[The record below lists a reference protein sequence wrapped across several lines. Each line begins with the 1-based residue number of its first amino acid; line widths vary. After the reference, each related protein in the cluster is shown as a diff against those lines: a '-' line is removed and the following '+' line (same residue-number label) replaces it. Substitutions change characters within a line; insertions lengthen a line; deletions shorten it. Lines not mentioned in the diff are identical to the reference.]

1 LGRTLGNMDGELD
14 QGGPVEGRRL
24 HQLREGGDEP
34 TISTTLSG
42 IPKRTR
48 LHRRSKFKGGVAN
61 PSRRRRLRSQKF
73 GWVETWQPSARE
85 GNEARESCPA
95 AAQQQQQTHSAGCRR
110 SSHTRFKRVKAAQL
124 SHQLGTIPHIM
135 RNTPQRTHRR
145 GREEQMH
152 AFARVEAMS
161 AHADGCEARIP
172 A

>member
-1 LGRTLGNMDGELD
+1 MMEASELGRTLGNMDGELD

-48 LHRRSKFKGGVAN
+48 LHWRSKFKGGLAN
-61 PSRRRRLRSQKF
+61 LSRRRRLRS
-73 GWVETWQPSARE
+73 
-85 GNEARESCPA
+85 
-95 AAQQQQQTHSAGCRR
+95 
-110 SSHTRFKRVKAAQL
+110 
-124 SHQLGTIPHIM
+124 HIM